1 MHTNEGTVDRAVRG
15 VAGAVVV
22 VVALLIGLGSVL
34 GIVLAVVG
42 AILLVTAAVGFCP
55 IYRVF
60 GLSTCPVKQH

>member
-15 VAGAVVV
+15 VAGAVLV
-22 VVALLIGLGSVL
+22 VVALLIGLASVL